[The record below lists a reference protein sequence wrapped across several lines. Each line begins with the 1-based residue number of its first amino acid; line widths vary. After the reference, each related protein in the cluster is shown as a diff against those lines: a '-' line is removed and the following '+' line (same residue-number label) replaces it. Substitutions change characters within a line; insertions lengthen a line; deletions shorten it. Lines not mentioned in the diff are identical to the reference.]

1 MFIAIVGTQSAG
13 KSAVEDYLVSKGFTS
28 VRLAR
33 EEPDIA
39 TPARTHG
46 SAVNLSETLER
57 SRSRSPDTS
66 EKQSFL
72 NMYSPVLSAFP
83 HRSNPMV
90 FASPEELLDHVTR
103 NWRKDFVT
111 VDLTSAPLIA
121 LFVKRPF
128 FLLVNVDAPLLQ
140 RYRRL
145 QGFSITRGIR
155 SSRRRVRVRN
165 RSESF
170 ALRSKITPR
179 SAWDQSSYSLD
190 IPNTERLRPRWDTYF
205 MTLAELASQRSNCM
219 KRRVGAILVRDNRV
233 VATGYNG
240 TPRGLG
246 NCHDGEKYRPT
257 SVSCLLIMHLGGC
270 ARCNQT
276 SNACNVDCLCLHAEE
291 NALLEVGRDRVGTNA
306 ILYCNT
312 FVHCHYFA
320 VSFLTP
326 LFRCPCLK
334 CTIKI
339 IQSGVK
345 TVVYNLSYK
354 VYVFILFRRWPFRW
368 ICGRDEASAA
378 LFQEAGVEIRRHVPP
393 TTS

>member
-1 MFIAIVGTQSAG
+1 
-13 KSAVEDYLVSKGFTS
+13 
-28 VRLAR
+28 
-33 EEPDIA
+33 
-39 TPARTHG
+39 
-46 SAVNLSETLER
+46 
-57 SRSRSPDTS
+57 
-66 EKQSFL
+66 
-72 NMYSPVLSAFP
+72 MYSPVSSAFP
-83 HRSNPMV
+83 HRSNPMA
-90 FASPEELLDHVTR
+90 FSSPEELLDHVTR

-111 VDLTSAPLIA
+111 IDLTSAPLIA

-145 QGFSITRGIR
+145 QGSGSLSLEEFVRQDDACVFGTDLNPSRSDQKSLHGLRGINHL
-155 SSRRRVRVRN
+155 VKLN
-165 RSESF
+165 IINAFES
-170 ALRSKITPR
+170 LRELHLHL
-179 SAWDQSSYSLD
+179 DSLD

-205 MTLAELASQRSNCM
+205 MAWTLAELASQRSNCM

-240 TPRGLG
+240 TPRGLR

-257 SVSCLLIMHLGGC
+257 SVSCLMSMHLGGC
-270 ARCNQT
+270 AKCNQT
-276 SNACNVDCLCLHAEE
+276 SNACDVDCLCLHAEE
-291 NALLEVGRDRVGTNA
+291 NALLEAGRDRVGTNA

-312 FVHCHYFA
+312 
-320 VSFLTP
+320 
-326 LFRCPCLK
+326 CPCLK

-354 VYVFILFRRWPFRW
+354 V
-368 ICGRDEASAA
+368 DEASAA